1 MLGTGPPAY
10 FWSKQPSLKVT
21 HLILLWLL
29 LLTGA
34 VRGQKLVPI
43 QAGQSVMLTGSL
55 ETFADSTRQL
65 RLPQINALYKAH
77 QFSEL
82 PGSRLLKNYTTA
94 NHWLHL
100 RLAPARPQLVYVE
113 IDNPRID
120 QVHFYQ
126 VVGDTVVS
134 QVVTGDSLS
143 FSTRGFPHYNW
154 VFPILPHAGQPTD
167 VFVMLAKPGEVL
179 TAQVRLWGPTAFEAH
194 DRQRHLL
201 WGMLAGLT
209 VFVLL
214 LNGMVWI
221 ATANALYGWFM
232 AVIVVSAFHL
242 GAASGLSFQYAWPN
256 YPIINDWYPQTLS
269 VWSIVLAQ
277 VHFMQRFI
285 GQTSRN
291 SRVFWWVNGFKY
303 TILAATA
310 LTIGLLL
317 FRAVPTFYFRAL
329 LLMTLFFSLMV
340 VPLALVSLRERI
352 RQREPIILFYAGI
365 TAVQFG
371 TLLVFFINLGLSRAG
386 QPLFDFTNETLVI
399 INFLVNL
406 VVLSLGV
413 LYFGFTN
420 YRQQNDQLLTT
431 LHQQEQAQ
439 SGRIIEALEMERNR
453 IAEDLYDDVGA
464 VLSTA
469 IGYVSGV
476 LRKPDVREKFPLLTE
491 ARHLLDRAVVN
502 LRTVSHNLMPKN
514 FAQLGLAK
522 SLAETID
529 KVQASTDIPFQYVV
543 AGSERRLDARIEV
556 QIFRIAVELIND
568 IVKNADATSATFQ
581 LIFGPDCL
589 RLMAEVDGPT
599 SPQYN
604 NLHSKVAFING
615 KIDTDISLAGATVL
629 VEIPY

>member
-1 MLGTGPPAY
+1 MSGTDPPTY
-10 FWSKQPSLKVT
+10 FWSKQDSLKAI
-21 HLILLWLL
+21 HPLLLSLL

-34 VRGQKLVPI
+34 VRGQKTVPM
-43 QAGQSVMLTGSL
+43 QTGQPIILAGSL
-55 ETFADSTRQL
+55 ETFADSAR
-65 RLPQINALYKAH
+65 RLGVAQINTLYNGH
-77 QFSEL
+77 RFTLL
-82 PGSRLLKNYTTA
+82 PGSRLLNNYTTA

-100 RLAPARPQLVYVE
+100 RLPPASAQLLYLE

-120 QVHFYQ
+120 QIHFYQ
-126 VVGDTVVS
+126 IVGGKAIS
-134 QVVTGDSLS
+134 QVITGDLLP

-154 VFPILPHAGQPTD
+154 VFPILPSAGQPTD

-194 DRQRHLL
+194 DRQRYLR

-209 VFVLL
+209 ILVLL

-221 ATANALYGWFM
+221 ATADVLYGWFM

-256 YPIINDWYPQTLS
+256 HPVINDWYPQTLS
-269 VWSIVLAQ
+269 AWGIVLAQ

-285 GQTSRN
+285 GQTRRN

-303 TILAATA
+303 TIVAATA

-317 FRAVPTFYFRAL
+317 FRAVPTVYFRVLVL
-329 LLMTLFFSLMV
+329 LTLFFSLMV
-340 VPLALVSLRERI
+340 VPVAGVSLRERI

-371 TLLVFFINLGLSRAG
+371 SLSVFFINLVLTRAG
-386 QPLFDFTNETLVI
+386 QPLFDFTNEKLVVV
-399 INFLVNL
+399 NFLVNL

-420 YRQQNDQLLTT
+420 YRRRNEQLLTT

-464 VLSTA
+464 MLSTA
-469 IGYVSGV
+469 IGYVSSV
-476 LRKPDVREKFPLLTE
+476 LRKPDVREKFPLLTD
-491 ARHLLDRAVVN
+491 ARHLLDRAVEN

-529 KVQASTDIPFQYVV
+529 KVQAGTDIPFQYVV
-543 AGSERRLDARIEV
+543 AGPERRLDARIEV

-568 IVKNADATSATFQ
+568 IVKNTDATSATLQ

-589 RLMAEVDGPT
+589 RLMAEIDGPS

>member
-10 FWSKQPSLKVT
+10 FWSKQDSLKAI
-21 HLILLWLL
+21 HSILLSLL
-29 LLTGA
+29 LLAGT
-34 VRGQKLVPI
+34 VRGQKLVLI
-43 QAGQSVMLTGSL
+43 RAGQPLAVAGSL

-65 RLPQINALYKAH
+65 RVAQINTLYKAH
-77 QFSEL
+77 RFTRL
-82 PGSRLLKNYTTA
+82 PGNRLLKNYTTA

-100 RLAPARPQLVYVE
+100 RLPPASGQLLYLE
-113 IDNPRID
+113 IDNPRFD

-126 VVGDTVVS
+126 LVDGTVIR
-134 QVVTGDSLS
+134 QVITGDLLP
-143 FSTRGFPHYNW
+143 FATRGFPHYHW
-154 VFPILPHAGQPTD
+154 VLPILPNAGQPTD
-167 VFVMLAKPGEVL
+167 VFVMLAKHGEVL
-179 TAQVRLWGPTAFEAH
+179 TAQVKLWGPNAFEQH
-194 DRQRHLL
+194 DRQRYLL

-209 VFVLL
+209 VLVLL

-221 ATANALYGWFM
+221 ATADALYGWFM
-232 AVIVVSAFHL
+232 AVILVSAFHL
-242 GAASGLSFQYAWPN
+242 GAASGLSFQYGWPN
-256 YPIINDWYPQTLS
+256 YPVINDWYPQTLS
-269 VWSIVLAQ
+269 AWGIVLAQ

-291 SRVFWWVNGFKY
+291 SRVFRWVNGFKY
-303 TILAATA
+303 TIIAATA

-317 FRAVPTFYFRAL
+317 LRAVPTFYFRAL
-329 LLMTLFFSLMV
+329 VLLTLFFSLMV
-340 VPLALVSLRERI
+340 VPVAVVSLRERI

-371 TLLVFFINLGLSRAG
+371 SLSVYFINIVLTRAG
-386 QPLFDFTNETLVI
+386 RPLFDFTSEKLVI
-399 INFLVNL
+399 VNFLVNL

-420 YRQQNDQLLTT
+420 YRQRNEQLLTT

-439 SGRIIEALEMERNR
+439 SDRLIEALEMERNR

-464 VLSTA
+464 MLSTA
-469 IGYVSGV
+469 IGYVSSV
-476 LRKPDVREKFPLLTE
+476 LRQPGVREKFPLLTE
-491 ARHLLDRAVVN
+491 ARHLLDRAVEN

-514 FAQLGLAK
+514 FAELGLAK

-529 KVQASTDIPFQYVV
+529 KVQASTDVRFQYVV
-543 AGSERRLDARIEV
+543 AGPERRLDARVEV

-568 IVKNADATSATFQ
+568 IVKNASATAATFQ
-581 LIFGPDCL
+581 LIFGPEGL
-589 RLMAEVDGPT
+589 RLMAEVDGRS
-599 SPQYN
+599 SPQHN

-615 KIDTDISLAGATVL
+615 KIDTDISLDGATVL